1 MRAIGERSVAEN
13 SYCCTAAAWILPVS
27 MKLNT
32 DDDRVAAPATP
43 PVSMPTVFEAIVK
56 QQAIA
61 ATYNRGTVTLAPHI
75 VYTKHG
81 EFYLDALTLER
92 DGKPPREPKI
102 GAFKIAGLSGM
113 RVTPRRFTRS
123 ELFNPAEERYKGVTL
138 LTIEG

>member
-1 MRAIGERSVAEN
+1 MDK
-13 SYCCTAAAWILPVS
+13 PVN

-32 DDDRVAAPATP
+32 DEDRVDAPATP

-61 ATYNRGTVTLAPHI
+61 ATYNRGSVTLAPHV

-81 EFYLDALTLER
+81 EFYVDALTLER

-102 GAFKIAGLSGM
+102 GAFKIAGLGGM

-123 ELFNPAEERYKGVTL
+123 ELFNPKDERYEGVTL
-138 LTIEG
+138 LAIEG

>member
-1 MRAIGERSVAEN
+1 
-13 SYCCTAAAWILPVS
+13 

-32 DDDRVAAPATP
+32 DEDRVRAAIPD
-43 PVSMPTVFEAIVK
+43 SMPLVFEAIVK

-81 EFYLDALTLER
+81 EIYLDAVTLER
-92 DGKPPREPKI
+92 DGQPPREAKI
-102 GAFKIAGLSGM
+102 GAFKLTGLTGL

-123 ELFNPAEERYKGVTL
+123 ELFVANESRYEGVTL
-138 LTIEG
+138 LAIEG